1 MSSEISIGEKIKTYR
16 KLKNMTQ
23 EDLSKES
30 DLYLSTIKKYETDN
44 RNPKLEQLE
53 KIAAALD
60 VSVFEFLD
68 IEVKSIS
75 DIISLVN
82 KMNNATEI
90 EWDIDNEKVSISFK
104 NENINNS
111 LKDYALDYRCKDINI
126 ENESSD
132 SEATL
137 TRLMLINN
145 SLK

>member
-1 MSSEISIGEKIKTYR
+1 MNDNERSNLARTIKKYREARKMTMKQLSIKSGI
-16 KLKNMTQ
+16 N
-23 EDLSKES
+23 
-30 DLYLSTIKKYETDN
+30 LSTIKKYETDN

-68 IEVKSIS
+68 IEVKSI
-75 DIISLVN
+75 
-82 KMNNATEI
+82 TEI

>member
-1 MSSEISIGEKIKTYR
+1 MP
-16 KLKNMTQ
+16 
-23 EDLSKES
+23 
-30 DLYLSTIKKYETDN
+30 LSTFISRSINSHRESLTDIC
-44 RNPKLEQLE
+44 RV
-53 KIAAALD
+53 IYRI
-60 VSVFEFLD
+60 FTRR

-82 KMNNATEI
+82 KINNATEI

-104 NENINNS
+104 NEDINNS